1 MSFAG
6 LLGAGLLGGVSNAA
20 KGIGDRLR
28 EEAKQKRAE
37 ALQDRAEKKAQA
49 LAKTAN
55 DNAVKA
61 ATQLQIHQ
69 ARRDRINNAALIKRD
84 NNNAFNQAASQDDQQ
99 EFTGGQNDATRTQQV
114 DLQND
119 QQDFTDDQRSKA
131 HADAMEV
138 AGIKNSDTA
147 KPLTHVQV
155 QSYMNSLRWKF
166 LDGKVDKHGEQ
177 LPLSPKDSKIAAR
190 WGQVGSA
197 KIQALREQGIP
208 ITPAVVDRVVAETFV
223 RPFDVTTIKLTPAD
237 RAVARK
243 LYESKADPMVSD
255 NKQFGM
261 SEDQIKRQWATE
273 NATRRQPGFI
283 KAQEKYDAYVEA
295 GTDPS
300 DVFDMMRDLG
310 FDPDLLV
317 KKAAAKKAADKKAAA
332 KKAADKKAADKKAAD
347 KKATE

>member
-37 ALQDRAEKKAQA
+37 ALQDRAEKKAQG
-49 LAKTAN
+49 LAKTEN
-55 DNAVKA
+55 DNKEKA
-61 ATQLQIHQ
+61 AKQRQIFDAGQSLLSRNHQ
-69 ARRDRINNAALIKRD
+69 IAAQNNQGAIDAA
-84 NNNAFNQAASQDDQQ
+84 AAK
-99 EFTGGQNDATRTQQV
+99 
-114 DLQND
+114 
-119 QQDFTDDQRSKA
+119 KA
-131 HADAMEV
+131 HENAMKV
-138 AGIKNSDTA
+138 AGIKSSDA
-147 KPLTHVQV
+147 DKPLTPVQI

-317 KKAAAKKAADKKAAA
+317 KKAAAKKAADKKAA
-332 KKAADKKAADKKAAD
+332 DKKAAD

>member
-37 ALQDRAEKKAQA
+37 ALQDRAEKKAQG
-49 LAKTAN
+49 LAKTEN
-55 DNAVKA
+55 DNKEKA
-61 ATQLQIHQ
+61 AKQRQIFDAGQSLLSRNHQ
-69 ARRDRINNAALIKRD
+69 IAAQNNQGAITGANTIAAQ
-84 NNNAFNQAASQDDQQ
+84 NNQGIITGANTIAAQNNQGAIDAA
-99 EFTGGQNDATRTQQV
+99 AAK
-114 DLQND
+114 
-119 QQDFTDDQRSKA
+119 KA
-131 HADAMEV
+131 HENAMKV
-138 AGIKNSDTA
+138 AGIKSSDA
-147 KPLTHVQV
+147 DKPLTPVQI

-332 KKAADKKAADKKAAD
+332 KKAADKKAADKKA
-347 KKATE
+347 TE